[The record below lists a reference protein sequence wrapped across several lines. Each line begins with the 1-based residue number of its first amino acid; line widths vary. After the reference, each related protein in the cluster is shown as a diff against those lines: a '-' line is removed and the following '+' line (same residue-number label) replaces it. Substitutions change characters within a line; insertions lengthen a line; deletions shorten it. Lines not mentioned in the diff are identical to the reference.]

1 MDEQIIVDAPVTD
14 NEVAVSEDIIKEDPN
29 VNETSNNEDLYA
41 PLGDTEF
48 KKEDTED
55 QNSLADEINN
65 SEDLFGGEK
74 SNDTSLTDN
83 DSSIQNVSEQRRE
96 FEKLMGGIDA
106 AEKYIKP
113 SKSFDEQN
121 QFDIKLLT
129 TYMGKKYP
137 IFIKRKFSLYSLI
150 FGYAY
155 LIYRKSTGIGIFYGL
170 LLSFAVGI
178 TSSNLK
184 ISLIVLGLGLLI
196 NLFIAVVFNKKYID
210 KSYSRVK
217 SFEVNNNGLADEVI
231 IEKVASM
238 GKLNIVGT
246 ILIVLIITAIGL
258 GGGYYLSE
266 SLNLDLKF

>member
-1 MDEQIIVDAPVTD
+1 MDDQKIDIVDTP
-14 NEVAVSEDIIKEDPN
+14 EDMIKEDPN
-29 VNETSNNEDLYA
+29 VENTSNNEDLYA
-41 PLGDTEF
+41 PLGDMEF
-48 KKEDTED
+48 KNEDNNIDTD
-55 QNSLADEINN
+55 HANLTDELNN

-74 SNDTSLTDN
+74 SNDTTLVDN
-83 DSSIQNVSEQRRE
+83 DSSIQDVSEQRRE

-137 IFIKRKFSLYSLI
+137 QFIKKKFSLPGFI

-155 LIYRKSTGIGIFYGL
+155 LIYRKMAGIGIFYGL
-170 LLSFAVGI
+170 LLSFAIGI

-184 ISLIVLGLGLLI
+184 ISLIALGLGFLI

-217 SFEVNNNGLADEVI
+217 SFEVNNNGLADEI
-231 IEKVASM
+231 ILEKVGSM
-238 GKLNIVGT
+238 GKLNMAGT
-246 ILIVLIITAIGL
+246 IIIVILITAIGL
-258 GGGYYLSE
+258 VGGYYLSE
-266 SLNLDLKF
+266 FLNLDLKF

>member
-1 MDEQIIVDAPVTD
+1 
-14 NEVAVSEDIIKEDPN
+14 
-29 VNETSNNEDLYA
+29 
-41 PLGDTEF
+41 
-48 KKEDTED
+48 
-55 QNSLADEINN
+55 
-65 SEDLFGGEK
+65 
-74 SNDTSLTDN
+74 
-83 DSSIQNVSEQRRE
+83 
-96 FEKLMGGIDA
+96 MGGIDA

-137 IFIKRKFSLYSLI
+137 IFIKRKFSLPSFL

-155 LIYRKSTGIGIFYGL
+155 LIYRKATGIGIFYGL

-178 TSSNLK
+178 TSSNLRL
-184 ISLIVLGLGLLI
+184 SLIALGLGLLI

-231 IEKVASM
+231 IEKVAAM
-238 GKLNIVGT
+238 GKLNIIGT

-266 SLNLDLKF
+266 FLNLDLKF